1 MENTNKINAI
11 LDKHITQ
18 EMIQLIASKPLEK
31 DLVVKIKLR
40 PIKQGEEILF
50 QASSFI
56 GVQVFHKNYTKKEV
70 VSFLGEAITHQF
82 QQVEIQTISHNVTI
96 LISKKG
102 KITIKEKRNQTTE
115 KEIDFS
121 HNRTKKYLLE
131 EGTPIGFLID
141 LGIQDAD
148 GKILKSKYDKYRQI
162 NRFLEFIDDI
172 IPALKKE
179 GRIHIL
185 DFGCGKSYLTFAMYH
200 FLKVVKGMNISITG
214 LDLKSDVIHNCNL
227 LSQKYQY
234 ENLKFLHGDI
244 AEYKQE
250 DQIDMVVTLHACDT
264 ATDFALQK
272 AVLWGAKVILSVP
285 CCQHELNQQISCD
298 ALKPILKYG
307 LIKERIAAL
316 ATDAI
321 RAEILEGHGYEVQI
335 LEFIDMEHTPKNIL
349 IRAVKRKG
357 NSERQQE
364 EQQDML
370 TDLFSFLQIDPTLNK
385 LLNRK

>member
-1 MENTNKINAI
+1 MENINKIDAI

-18 EMIQLIASKPLEK
+18 EMIQLIASKPLKK
-31 DLVVKIKLR
+31 DLGVKIKLR
-40 PIKQGEEILF
+40 PIKQGKEILF

-70 VSFLGEAITHQF
+70 VSFLEEAITHQF
-82 QQVEIQTISHNVTI
+82 QQVEIQTISNNVTI

-102 KITIKEKRNQTTE
+102 KITIKEKKNQTTE

-121 HNRTKKYLLE
+121 HNRKKSYLLE

-141 LGIQDAD
+141 LGIQDSD

-172 IPALKKE
+172 VPALKKE

-200 FLKVVKGMNISITG
+200 FLKVIKGMDISITG

-244 AEYKQE
+244 AEYTQE

-285 CCQHELNQQISCD
+285 CCQHELNQQISCEV
-298 ALKPILKYG
+298 LKPILKYG

-349 IRAVKRKG
+349 IRAVKRREK
-357 NSERQQE
+357 SERQKE
-364 EQQDML
+364 EL
-370 TDLFSFLQIDPTLNK
+370 TELFSFLQIDPTLNK
-385 LLNRK
+385 LLSRK

>member
-1 MENTNKINAI
+1 MENINKIDAI

-18 EMIQLIASKPLEK
+18 EMIQLIASKLLKK
-31 DLVVKIKLR
+31 DLGVKIKLR
-40 PIKQGEEILF
+40 PIKQGKEILF

-70 VSFLGEAITHQF
+70 VSFLEEAITHQF
-82 QQVEIQTISHNVTI
+82 QQVEIQTISNNVTI

-102 KITIKEKRNQTTE
+102 KITIKEKKNQTTE

-121 HNRTKKYLLE
+121 HNRKKSYLLE

-141 LGIQDAD
+141 LGIQDSD

-172 IPALKKE
+172 VPALKKE

-200 FLKVVKGMNISITG
+200 FLKVIKGMDISITG

-244 AEYKQE
+244 AEYTQE

-285 CCQHELNQQISCD
+285 CCQHELNQQISCEV
-298 ALKPILKYG
+298 LKPILKYG

-349 IRAVKRKG
+349 IRAVKRREK
-357 NSERQQE
+357 SERQKE
-364 EQQDML
+364 EL
-370 TDLFSFLQIDPTLNK
+370 TELFSFLQIDPTLNK
-385 LLNRK
+385 LLSRK